1 MGLEQTPRVCETTRG
16 SVLSVLYIARVGLE
30 QVFGHAKVFDRA
42 AFSPLHSEGGIGTG
56 TIPQTPFRDATLSV
70 LYIARVGLELA
81 GLSSYPVLS
90 PAAFSPLHSEG
101 GIGTLLSRLCLTVL
115 SASFSPLHSE
125 GGIGTGGTADTG
137 VAVDPFQSS
146 T

>member
-1 MGLEQTPRVCETTRG
+1 
-16 SVLSVLYIARVGLE
+16 VLSVLYIARVGLE

-101 GIGTLLSRLCLTVL
+101 GIGT
-115 SASFSPLHSE
+115 
-125 GGIGTGGTADTG
+125 GGTADTG